1 MLNENLEAFLKEIK
15 DKGHVM
21 ESGTYVITLANGRE
35 EAWAYKVK
43 RLN

>member
-1 MLNENLEAFLKEIK
+1 MNEELEAFLKVVK

-21 ESGTYVITLANGRE
+21 ESGTYVITLPNGKE
-35 EAWAYKVK
+35 ETWNYKVK